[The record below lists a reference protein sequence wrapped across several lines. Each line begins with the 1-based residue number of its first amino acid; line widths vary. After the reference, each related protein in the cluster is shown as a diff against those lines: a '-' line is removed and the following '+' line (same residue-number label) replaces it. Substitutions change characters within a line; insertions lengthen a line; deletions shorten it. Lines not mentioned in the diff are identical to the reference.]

1 MRPELAKYY
10 ILTYQLHNVVP
21 VNRNL
26 MNFLSNNPFTVWN
39 SFDRYCHYAYGP
51 LNVRQEIEHLKYLR
65 LT

>member
-1 MRPELAKYY
+1 
-10 ILTYQLHNVVP
+10 
-21 VNRNL
+21 